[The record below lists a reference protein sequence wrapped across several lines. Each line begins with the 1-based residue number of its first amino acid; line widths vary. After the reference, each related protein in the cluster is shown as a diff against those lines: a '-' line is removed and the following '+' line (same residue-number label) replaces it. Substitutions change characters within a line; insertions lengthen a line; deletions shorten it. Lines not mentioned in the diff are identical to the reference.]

1 MRLRPAESVFRYLQ
15 IDKNSSLSFC
25 RSCSGTRPRCRFS
38 LISSLRFPAARL
50 GASGIRVGKSTRLP
64 AKSQG
69 LGSGSGSIP
78 MMRLWEC
85 GNLAFC
91 SRFPHFHSPCS
102 TATRFRHA
110 DRRRPPRLGE
120 HPSGRPTGRPPGG
133 TGSTG
138 RTRPATRAG
147 STHPKAGRAPVLLSR
162 PQSTCRP
169 AYLPTKLVV
178 QPPRMVHATPYV
190 SDARFRLDAKTIVPW
205 KPQDHQKARPARA
218 LLVSPKRI
226 IPAGYRAASG
236 SSSAPCGMPCQTT
249 SVRHNGCSSPSLC
262 ARTR

>member
-1 MRLRPAESVFRYLQ
+1 M
-15 IDKNSSLSFC
+15 
-25 RSCSGTRPRCRFS
+25 
-38 LISSLRFPAARL
+38 
-50 GASGIRVGKSTRLP
+50 GKSTRLP

-120 HPSGRPTGRPPGG
+120 HRSGRPTGRPPCG

-147 STHPKAGRAPVLLSR
+147 STHPKAGRAGFRAAAASSR
-162 PQSTCRP
+162 ADRRSIPSPRRP
-169 AYLPTKLVV
+169 ADRHQFRGDVFVGGRGRAVERGANLAKRCALDSERGGPAWACRCLMPSIRHD
-178 QPPRMVHATPYV
+178 PPGH
-190 SDARFRLDAKTIVPW
+190 
-205 KPQDHQKARPARA
+205 
-218 LLVSPKRI
+218 
-226 IPAGYRAASG
+226 G
-236 SSSAPCGMPCQTT
+236 
-249 SVRHNGCSSPSLC
+249 
-262 ARTR
+262 

>member
-1 MRLRPAESVFRYLQ
+1 MTHGHLNETNLSHLLSLLNAHLPFASGDAFLQ
-15 IDKNSSLSFC
+15 LA
-25 RSCSGTRPRCRFS
+25 GTKY
-38 LISSLRFPAARL
+38 I

-120 HPSGRPTGRPPGG
+120 HRSGRPTGRPPGG
-133 TGSTG
+133 TESTG

-147 STHPKAGRAPVLLSR
+147 STHPKAGRANTLQDALTFFPSPGNYRPLPRTAQSR
-162 PQSTCRP
+162 NDMSLQS
-169 AYLPTKLVV
+169 
-178 QPPRMVHATPYV
+178 YV
-190 SDARFRLDAKTIVPW
+190 SAFQSQPT
-205 KPQDHQKARPARA
+205 
-218 LLVSPKRI
+218 
-226 IPAGYRAASG
+226 
-236 SSSAPCGMPCQTT
+236 
-249 SVRHNGCSSPSLC
+249 
-262 ARTR
+262 